1 MKPLTRAAFLSNLS
15 IAVCG
20 AAFLMAASLLA
31 HPSPRGKPGPAPQQA
46 QKLTASAIQLER
58 TDPPEGLLIPEDTR
72 VSTYENVIL
81 QVTKTKKF
89 QHVYRSGDR
98 TAANVPDLVI
108 LRLIP
113 QAFKE
118 GSQKQREVTTI
129 SGATS
134 IKVKIQFTSREGKI
148 LVEKDLQ
155 GKVRFYGENLRATYD
170 LAKKVAAVVND
181 TF

>member
-1 MKPLTRAAFLSNLS
+1 M
-15 IAVCG
+15 
-20 AAFLMAASLLA
+20 
-31 HPSPRGKPGPAPQQA
+31 
-46 QKLTASAIQLER
+46 
-58 TDPPEGLLIPEDTR
+58 LIPEDTR
-72 VSTYENVIL
+72 ISLYENVIL
-81 QVTKTKKF
+81 QLIKTNKF

-98 TAANVPDLVI
+98 NAANEPDLVI

-113 QAFKE
+113 QAFKG

-134 IKVKIQFTSREGKI
+134 IKVKAQFSSRDGKI
-148 LVEKDLQ
+148 LLEKDLE

-170 LAKKVAAVVND
+170 LAKKVGTIVNN